1 MLLLCAKL
9 AQSLRRG
16 KLENDSRIDDLKKQ
30 LYEIDPDYVVVR
42 QSEYESAEHQ
52 TYKTLFEKCHAVNTS
67 LEEENYNLHD
77 ANIELEKTLVD
88 LKTKLEQQESLFE
101 SISPTTDALKDFL
114 SNYINGEI
122 VVSNVS
128 AITSAGEEIVTSSD
142 IRDLSSEKDISTC
155 QQPGVYGFY
164 RPSWFTPLRTELS
177 EKNVKEKN
185 ARSTTLELS
194 EFVSRVKKIISAK
207 KNKSENSIQVAA
219 SEYDENRKKKIIK
232 LLHDQCTNEEKY
244 LKYYLLTPGLT
255 KEYRTTIQ
263 GAAKLGIEANI
274 VIELLELPRESF
286 NYEVF
291 EFYISELH
299 KGNEYNLKK
308 ELAEELVRGDW
319 YISAN
324 INGKTEKLQLVPY
337 EQIRKMYE
345 AFSNLSNI
353 TFSSDS
359 ELHANLAQSSLDTD
373 TNKNEDFSQIKNS
386 MDGVSTDFEAPLA
399 GGIEIETDFDD
410 SMIYAQED
418 FGE

>member
-1 MLLLCAKL
+1 M
-9 AQSLRRG
+9 
-16 KLENDSRIDDLKKQ
+16 ENDSRIDDLRKQ
-30 LYEIDPDYVVVR
+30 LFEIDPEYVVVK

-52 TYKTLFEKCHAVNTS
+52 TYKTLFEKSHAANTS

-77 ANIELEKTLVD
+77 TNTELEKTLVD
-88 LKTKLEQQESLFE
+88 LKTKLEQQEALFK

-122 VVSNVS
+122 VVSDVS

-142 IRDLSSEKDISTC
+142 KRVIPSEKDISVC
-155 QQPGVYGFY
+155 KQPGVYGFY

-185 ARSTTLELS
+185 ARSTVLSLS
-194 EFVSRVKKIISAK
+194 EFVSRVKKIISVK
-207 KNKSENSIQVAA
+207 KNKSENSRNNSIQTAA
-219 SEYDENRKKKIIK
+219 SEYDENRRKKIIE
-232 LLHDQCTNEEKY
+232 LLHDKCTNEEKY

-263 GAAKLGIEANI
+263 SAAKLGIEANV

-308 ELAEELVRGDW
+308 ELADELVRGDW

-324 INGKTEKLQLVPY
+324 INGKTEKLQLVPF
-337 EQIRKMYE
+337 EQIKKMYE
-345 AFSNLSNI
+345 AFSNISNI

-359 ELHANLAQSSLDTD
+359 ELHANLAQSSLDTN

-386 MDGVSTDFEAPLA
+386 MDGASIDSEVPLA

>member
-1 MLLLCAKL
+1 M
-9 AQSLRRG
+9 
-16 KLENDSRIDDLKKQ
+16 ENDSRIDDLRKQ
-30 LYEIDPDYVVVR
+30 LFEIDPEYVVVK

-52 TYKTLFEKCHAVNTS
+52 TYKSLFEKCHASNTS

-77 ANIELEKTLVD
+77 ANTELEKTLVD
-88 LKTKLEQQESLFE
+88 LKTKLEQQEALFK

-122 VVSNVS
+122 VVSDVS

-142 IRDLSSEKDISTC
+142 KRVIPSEKDISVC
-155 QQPGVYGFY
+155 KQPGVYGFY

-185 ARSTTLELS
+185 ARNTVLSLS
-194 EFVSRVKKIISAK
+194 EFVSRVKKIISVK
-207 KNKSENSIQVAA
+207 KNKSENSQNNSIQTAA
-219 SEYDENRKKKIIK
+219 SEYDENRRKKIIE
-232 LLHDQCTNEEKY
+232 LLHDKCTNEEKY

-263 GAAKLGIEANI
+263 SAAKLGIEANV

-308 ELAEELVRGDW
+308 ELADELVRGDW

-324 INGKTEKLQLVPY
+324 INGKTEKLQLVPF
-337 EQIRKMYE
+337 EQIKKMYE
-345 AFSNLSNI
+345 AFSNISNI

-359 ELHANLAQSSLDTD
+359 ELHANLAQSSLDTN

-386 MDGVSTDFEAPLA
+386 MDGASIDSEVPLA